1 MLDSSLSGLNEGK
14 DNIMRLSGKLRG
26 FLIIVVGVG
35 FLALLVRDGTFQGLF
50 LGKKDHELTLGDYEF
65 KPATRKD
72 IFQKVLATGTVTLKT
87 GAEVKIGARI
97 SGQLNKLMVKIGDF
111 VRAGD
116 TIATIEHEDLL
127 ARVARVR
134 ADLKTE
140 KARLEKIRNERPL
153 EINKSRATLE
163 ELNAQFGLAE
173 KMFVR
178 NQALKEE
185 GVVSDKAVDEAEERL
200 MVLGAQI
207 KLAEEELKLNE
218 SRLESDVRLQEAVVE
233 KARATLREERTRLS
247 YATITATI
255 DGIVAFVSTQEG
267 ETVVAGLSAPT
278 FVTLID
284 LSKLEVTAF
293 VDETDIGKVKV
304 RQKVK
309 FTVDAYPEKF
319 FVARVREIHP
329 KAIIKDNVV
338 NYEVMLEI
346 NRKNIFLLRP
356 EMTANIVVTTGVR
369 KNSLTIPRGAV
380 KRLGKKS
387 FAVVKSNGGADE
399 KVIEL
404 GWRDGDDQEVVS
416 GLSENEEVGVLIK
429 PREEKSS
436 RRRRR

>member
-1 MLDSSLSGLNEGK
+1 
-14 DNIMRLSGKLRG
+14 
-26 FLIIVVGVG
+26 
-35 FLALLVRDGTFQGLF
+35 
-50 LGKKDHELTLGDYEF
+50 
-65 KPATRKD
+65 
-72 IFQKVLATGTVTLKT
+72 
-87 GAEVKIGARI
+87 
-97 SGQLNKLMVKIGDF
+97 
-111 VRAGD
+111 
-116 TIATIEHEDLL
+116 
-127 ARVARVR
+127 
-134 ADLKTE
+134 
-140 KARLEKIRNERPL
+140 
-153 EINKSRATLE
+153 
-163 ELNAQFGLAE
+163 
-173 KMFVR
+173 
-178 NQALKEE
+178 
-185 GVVSDKAVDEAEERL
+185 
-200 MVLGAQI
+200 
-207 KLAEEELKLNE
+207 
-218 SRLESDVRLQEAVVE
+218 
-233 KARATLREERTRLS
+233 LS

-293 VDETDIGKVKV
+293 VDETDIGKVKA

-319 FVARVREIHP
+319 FAARAREIHP

-346 NRKNIFLLRP
+346 DRKNIFLLRP

-369 KNSLTIPRGAV
+369 KNALTIPRGAV

-387 FAVVKSNGGADE
+387 FAVVKSNGGAAE
-399 KVIEL
+399 KVIGL

-429 PREEKSS
+429 PKEEKSS